1 MAVESGQSEI
11 VEALLGYG
19 SNVHLKTEHTGETPL
34 HIAARVPHGKTCAEL
49 LIKSGAEVNALQLDQ
64 ETPLQLAGRCG
75 FQDTVASLL
84 EDGATVDLQNSLG
97 ENVMH
102 LCVKES
108 HSTIVKQIITMLTEK
123 KNKELVEKLIN
134 QPNKLGETCVH
145 YAAINN
151 AKKKHHENEDKDIIR
166 LLVQNGGD
174 ISLGT
179 FEVRDRVVTPLCF
192 DNRIIE

>member
-75 FQDTVASLL
+75 YQDTVASLL

-108 HSTIVKQIITMLTEK
+108 HSVIVKQIIQTLTERK
-123 KNKELVEKLIN
+123 QGNKELVERLIN

-151 AKKKHHENEDKDIIR
+151 AKKKHYENEDKDIIR
-166 LLVQNGGD
+166 MLVQNGGD

-179 FEVRDRVVTPLCF
+179 FEVTGRETT
-192 DNRIIE
+192 